1 MAIALVALVFTAIN
15 AFVAPVIKTLSLPFI
30 IITLGFALLVINAL
44 LLLLTEWIT
53 GKFGVAFHV
62 DGFWWAVLG
71 SIVISIV
78 NAVLGGF
85 TEQERRTS
93 RTLTYRIAL
102 VCLGNICRSPMAH
115 VVLEDRL
122 AEAGLDD
129 RVEVASSGTGDWH
142 VGHPMDPRAA
152 ATLSRRG
159 IRPDPAPRAYV
170 LDRTGTPRT
179 T

>member
-1 MAIALVALVFTAIN
+1 MPKFVTAWILSGLALAAAAGLLGDHMDIGESDDSTTERIVAIALVALVFTAIN

-53 GKFGVAFHV
+53 DKFGVAFHV

-85 TEQERRTS
+85 TS
-93 RTLTYRIAL
+93 KK
-102 VCLGNICRSPMAH
+102 P
-115 VVLEDRL
+115 
-122 AEAGLDD
+122 
-129 RVEVASSGTGDWH
+129 
-142 VGHPMDPRAA
+142 HPAR
-152 ATLSRRG
+152 
-159 IRPDPAPRAYV
+159 
-170 LDRTGTPRT
+170 
-179 T
+179 